1 MIEKKKVQKKLTLEV
16 CFEKKRDL
24 EMDLLKLLK
33 CKLNLFLGW
42 LELILKPGSYYQ
54 YKYIIE
60 RIEIKEKQGKLFS
73 IVYYKLIGC
82 RKLLME
88 SASELNKLSI
98 FTLFRPDHAQMIVSI
113 ATAEAL
119 LMGQSIN
126 DISYKYEKYVS
137 YCNLK
142 LNGKK

>member
-1 MIEKKKVQKKLTLEV
+1 
-16 CFEKKRDL
+16 
-24 EMDLLKLLK
+24 MDLLKLLK
-33 CKLNLFLGW
+33 YKLNLFLGW
-42 LELILKPGSYYQ
+42 LELMLKPGSYYQ

-60 RIEIKEKQGKLFS
+60 RIEIKEKQGKSFS

-88 SASELNKLSI
+88 TASELNKLSI

-119 LMGQSIN
+119 MDQSIN